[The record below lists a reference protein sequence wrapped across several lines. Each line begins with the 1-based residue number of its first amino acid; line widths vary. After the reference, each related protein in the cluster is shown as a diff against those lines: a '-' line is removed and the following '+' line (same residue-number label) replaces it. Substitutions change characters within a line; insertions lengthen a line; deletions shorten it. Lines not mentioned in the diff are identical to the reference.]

1 MKKMKS
7 LILCIAVLITTFSTI
22 AYAETNNMQY
32 GGIIYDDSGNITILD
47 SYCITKDIFDEFLS
61 YVGETYSIN
70 TVKLEN
76 SSYIIE
82 AEAFSFCQ
90 ETLKEI
96 NIPITVQSIG
106 YNVFGEN
113 HNVQIKYGGDEKH
126 WSWIYKEND
135 DEYYGN
141 VEFYSNG
148 YASIYGMSA
157 DAYQD
162 KVLGR
167 LTLDFVAKECVAEFN
182 IYTYNDDGEKEVSN
196 TYSLNIPAD
205 TDSIDYEFDF
215 ICDGKTHFISVT
227 LYDNLTDKTQWGYVC
242 EREFFAYDNSCI
254 CSNVQVDSYNS
265 KLKLYMDFLLVEE
278 NSVAFIEIFD
288 YDENDSLSLNKDFV
302 IELPANTESIEY
314 DIPFVFDNKYHQLK
328 VSFYDDMTSK
338 NELFEPMTYDFSA
351 MREYEGFLYDFIDA
365 ETVKITGYQ
374 NYVPEISLPIKISD
388 YTVTE
393 IAENAFDEHS
403 EIETILIPN
412 NYIKIG
418 NGAFADCTNLA
429 NVNYIGSAEDWGNIT
444 IEENNA
450 NLINAVIK
458 YNYTPEMYAFWDR
471 HYDGEIFNVSVWIDN
486 CYNDCLAKIELVNLS
501 KNETTTLYYEIE
513 KGTMG
518 QNNIAIPLLNYDE
531 TFRVYGSIISADKAT
546 IYTQPVCFAF
556 FTPYA
561 EEEALK
567 ENDFE
572 YCVSENNEA
581 EIIRYYGSDTNLIV
595 PDTLGGYPVVK
606 LRGWSFSGLE
616 ITDLTIGK
624 NLKEIGYGA
633 LSYCFNLKN
642 IAINSENEYF
652 KFEDGVLYNT
662 DKTKLLLYLSTNT
675 ALHFEMPDSVT
686 VIGAHAFEA
695 VENLKTITISE
706 NVKRIERQAFAYSG
720 ISGELILPEGLETI
734 GSEALSCKF
743 TKIHIPKSVVL
754 IAKDAISGSMGL
766 AEVIVDEDN
775 EKYTAVD
782 GVLYNKDKTLLMKYP
797 EEKSAQTFKIPDTVT
812 EVNEAAFMGTT
823 NLIKVVIPQSV
834 KLINDGAFSSS
845 SAKAVFYTGTEDEWA
860 EVLVGDF
867 NEILYYDVIIGESV
881 IITDDNFRYQITPDN
896 TAIIGCLNSLAGYV
910 SIPETVNDI
919 PVDTIGQYAFKGQAE
934 ITTLN
939 ISKNIKTFN
948 VYYAFEGLDGLEKFE
963 VDENNNIFTTDSD
976 GILYNKSKTQLI
988 KYPANNP
995 NYTEK
1000 YALPQN
1006 VEAVLPFAFSGSALN
1021 EITINENLKTI
1032 NRYAFVNMYGLKSF
1046 VSNNNSKFVAVDG
1059 VLYTAD
1065 NKTLIQY
1072 PCGKQNATF
1081 TVPDTVINIAQDAF
1095 RNSWGLQTVILPLGL
1110 ENISEYAFYDC
1121 ENLTHITIP
1130 AGVGEIKPYTF
1141 HKCIR
1146 LNEITLSDN
1155 IQNIGQNAF
1164 GLCSQLEN
1172 VYFTGTE
1179 EEYNS
1184 INIHAS
1190 NTTLTKEK
1198 VNFVVPT
1205 IEIVSK
1211 SGNEFSFEV
1220 KYIFQPAR
1228 VLIAYYKNGVFEKID
1243 ERTYTVDKIETFTV
1257 DSTFDYENDTVKI
1270 MVWNSLSALKPL
1282 CEAVKI
1288 GK

>member
-1 MKKMKS
+1 MKRMRS
-7 LILCIAVLITTFSTI
+7 LIICIAVLITAFSTI
-22 AYAETNNMQY
+22 VYAETNTMEY
-32 GGIIYDDSGNITILD
+32 GDIIYDDSGNITILH
-47 SYCITKDIFDEFLS
+47 SYSITRDYFDEFLS
-61 YVGETYSIN
+61 YVGGTYSVK

-76 SSYIIE
+76 SVCIIE
-82 AEAFSFCQ
+82 AEAFAFCQ
-90 ETLKEI
+90 DTLKEI

-106 YNVFGEN
+106 YNAFGET
-113 HNVQIKYGGDEKH
+113 HNVQIKYGGDEEH
-126 WSWIYKEND
+126 WNFLYKEND

-141 VEFYSNG
+141 VEFYSDG
-148 YASIYGMSA
+148 YASIYGMWA

-162 KVLGR
+162 KVLGG
-167 LTLDFVAKECVAEFN
+167 LILDFAEKDCVAEFN

-196 TYSLNIPAD
+196 TYTMNIPAG

-215 ICDGKTHFISVT
+215 VSDGKTHFISVA
-227 LYDNLTDKTQWGYVC
+227 LYNDLTNKTQWGYVC

-254 CSNVQVDSYNS
+254 CSNLSVDSYNS
-265 KLKLYMDFLLVEE
+265 KLKLYMDFLFVEE

-338 NELFEPMTYDFSA
+338 NELFDPMTYDFSA
-351 MREYEGFLYDFIDA
+351 MREYDGFLYDYIDDK
-365 ETVKITGYQ
+365 TVKITGYQ
-374 NYVPEISLPIKISD
+374 NYVSEMLLPVKISD

-403 EIETILIPN
+403 EIETIIIPN

-429 NVNYIGSAEDWGNIT
+429 KVNYIGSEEDWENIT

-458 YNYTPEMYAFWDR
+458 YNYIPKMYAFWDGQ
-471 HYDGEIFNVSVWIDN
+471 YDGENLNASIWIDN

-518 QNNIAIPLLNYDE
+518 QENIAIPLLNYDE
-531 TFRVYGSIISADKAT
+531 TFRVYGSIVSDDKST
-546 IYTQPVCFAF
+546 IYTQPVCFMF

-561 EEEALK
+561 EEEILE

-581 EIIRYYGSDTNLIV
+581 EIIRYCGSDTSLVV

-624 NLKEIGYGA
+624 NLREIGYGA
-633 LSYCFNLKN
+633 LSYCINLKN
-642 IAINSENEYF
+642 IIVNSENEYF
-652 KFEDGVLYNT
+652 KFEDGVLYNK
-662 DKTKLLLYLSTNT
+662 DKTKLLLYLLTN
-675 ALHFEMPDSVT
+675 AEAHFEMPDSVT
-686 VIGAHAFEA
+686 VIGAHAFEG

-706 NVKRIERQAFAYSG
+706 NVERIERQAFAYSE
-720 ISGELILPEGLETI
+720 ISGELILPEGLEAI
-734 GSEALSCKF
+734 GSEALSSGF
-743 TKIHIPKSVVL
+743 TKIYIPKSVEL
-754 IAKDAISGSMGL
+754 ISKDAISGSLGL
-766 AEVIVDEDN
+766 EEIVVDEEN
-775 EKYTAVD
+775 KNYTAVD

-797 EEKSAQTFKIPDTVT
+797 EEKAAQVFKIPATVT
-812 EVNEAAFMGTT
+812 EVNEAAFLGTT

-834 KLINDGAFSSS
+834 KVINEGAFYFST
-845 SAKAVFYTGTEDEWA
+845 AKAVFYSGTEDEW
-860 EVLVGDF
+860 EDVLIGSIND
-867 NEILYYDVIIGESV
+867 ILYGNVIIGESA

-896 TAIIGCLNSLAGYV
+896 TVIIGCLNSMSGYV
-910 SIPETVNDI
+910 SIPETVNGI
-919 PVDTIGQYAFKGQAE
+919 PVDSIGQYAFGGQDE

-939 ISKNIKTFN
+939 ISKNIKTFS

-976 GILYNKSKTQLI
+976 GVLYNKSKTQLI

-995 NYTEK
+995 NYTEE
-1000 YALPQN
+1000 YVLAQN
-1006 VEAVLPFAFSGSALN
+1006 VEAVLPCAFSGSALS
-1021 EITINENLKTI
+1021 EITINDNLKAI
-1032 NRYAFVNMYGLKSF
+1032 GRYAFVNMYGLKSF
-1046 VSNNNSKFVAVDG
+1046 VTNNNPKFSAVDG

-1065 NKTLIQY
+1065 KKTLIQY
-1072 PCGKQNATF
+1072 PCGKQNAAF
-1081 TVPDTVINIAQDAF
+1081 TVPDTVVNIAQDAF

-1110 ENISEYAFYDC
+1110 ENIGEYAFYDC

-1130 AGVGEIKPYTF
+1130 AGVSEIKPHTF

-1155 IQNIGQNAF
+1155 IQSIGQDAF
-1164 GLCSQLEN
+1164 RLCPVLKN
-1172 VYFTGTE
+1172 VYFAGTE
-1179 EEYNS
+1179 ENFNT
-1184 INIHAS
+1184 IKIHAS
-1190 NTTLTKEK
+1190 NSNLAVEK
-1198 VNFVVPT
+1198 VIFVVPS
-1205 IEIVSK
+1205 IEITSQ
-1211 SGNEFSFEV
+1211 SGNDISFEV
-1220 KYIFQPAR
+1220 NYILTPAR
-1228 VLIAYYKNGVFEKID
+1228 VLIAYYKNGIFEKFD
-1243 ERTYTVDKIETFTV
+1243 KRTYTVDKIETFTL
-1257 DSTFDYENDTVKI
+1257 DPTFDYEKDTVKI
-1270 MVWNSLSALKPL
+1270 MVWDSSSIVKPL